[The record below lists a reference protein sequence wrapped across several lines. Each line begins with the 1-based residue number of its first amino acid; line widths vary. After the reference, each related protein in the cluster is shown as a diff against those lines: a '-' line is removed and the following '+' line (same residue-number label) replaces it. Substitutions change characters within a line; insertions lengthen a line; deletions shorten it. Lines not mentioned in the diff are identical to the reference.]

1 VNTPDSPADEHP
13 PRPARASVVSGY
25 FNPLHP
31 GHLDLFEAARARTGY
46 LVVIVNNDVQQ
57 VLKKGKVIQDQEDRL
72 RIVRSLRIVD
82 DAVLAVEDG
91 PGMDGSFDVVRAAY
105 PDTELEFCNGG
116 DRKDLDSLP
125 AEEVEAARRNDIRLL
140 YGVGGFD
147 KVDSSTRIN
156 TALAL
161 EDPSPD
167 PAPGPR

>member
-1 VNTPDSPADEHP
+1 VNTQDQPDD
-13 PRPARASVVSGY
+13 RPDRASVVSGY

-31 GHLDLFEAARARTGY
+31 GHLDLFEAARERTGY

-57 VLKKGKVIQDQEDRL
+57 VLKKGRVIQPEGDRL
-72 RIVRSLRIVD
+72 RIVRSLRVVD
-82 DAVLAVEDG
+82 DAILAVEDG

-105 PDTELEFCNGG
+105 PETDLEFCNGG

-125 AEEVEAARRNDIRLL
+125 AEEVEAARRNGITLL

-156 TALAL
+156 TAL
-161 EDPSPD
+161 ERE
-167 PAPGPR
+167 GR